1 MYCLDFTYRRTR
13 VWRGHGERFQDA
25 NMSEHDRYGGG
36 SIMVWAGISRGGR
49 TDPHI
54 VIKGM
59 MTGLCYRDDMLDVYV
74 RPYAVVIGTSSSLW
88 TTTLDSIVSGWLRS
102 TSSRRPSS
110 VWTGQHVHL
119 ISTRSSMFGTCYR
132 WRFCDVQP
140 NQRL

>member
-1 MYCLDFTYRRTR
+1 MWRRR
-13 VWRGHGERFQDA
+13 GERLKDA

-59 MTGLCYRDDMLDVYV
+59 MTGLCYMDDILDIYV
-74 RPYAVVIGTSSSLW
+74 RPYAGAIGTSSSLW
-88 TTTLDSIVSGWLRS
+88 TTTLDFIVPGRSRS

-110 VWTGQHVHL
+110 VWTGQHAHL
-119 ISTRSSMFGTCYR
+119 ISTRWSMFGTCYR
-132 WRFCDVQP
+132 WRFCDVRF
-140 NQRL
+140 NERLSWNLKMS